1 MVLSDSMR
9 RVLEELGSHIRANAE
24 AWGADA
30 LARLFQLCPQTKMYF
45 KKFNG
50 FKASD
55 SCVKMHGY
63 VVMTAVADAIRNL
76 DNLSNHLEPLAE
88 KHGEVIC
95 VEPPNFFVFSKC
107 ITVTLAI
114 HLPAFTPETHNA
126 VDIFLQ
132 LLSHNLSSKYR

>member
-9 RVLEELGSHIRANAE
+9 RVIEELGSHIRTNAE

-45 KKFNG
+45 KKFDG

-63 VVMTAVADAIRNL
+63 VVMTAVADATRNL
-76 DNLSNHLEPLAE
+76 DNLSNHLKPLAKE
-88 KHGEVIC
+88 HGEVIH

-114 HLPAFTPETHNA
+114 HLPAFTPATHNA
-126 VDIFLQ
+126 LDKFLE
-132 LLSHNLSSKYR
+132 LLSYELSSMYR